1 MIFKAKCFNAALLAG
16 FISRQTKGGKM
27 LEGTDG
33 WIPCN
38 NPANGNCFG
47 IMHINDFSMNYHGTF
62 LTYKL
67 LP

>member
-1 MIFKAKCFNAALLAG
+1 
-16 FISRQTKGGKM
+16 M

-47 IMHINDFSMNYHGTF
+47 IMHINDMSMTLFQIHYDSLLSQVKLPNICIKLKLRL
-62 LTYKL
+62 LTMEL
-67 LP
+67 VELNI

>member
-1 MIFKAKCFNAALLAG
+1 
-16 FISRQTKGGKM
+16 M

-47 IMHINDFSMNYHGTF
+47 IMHINDLSKFMSQV
-62 LTYKL
+62 KL
-67 LP
+67 ADKSVVNE